1 MQSQSSMKSDRAY
14 DKLSEARLHCS
25 EDNWVMKLREEIN
38 EFYDKLCPKDPQKDN
53 KLKPEQ
59 IQLLSKFYGSKQFCT
74 LDEARAQIEVIT
86 GKPGDQSCNKDEFLI
101 YLEKCLIHC
110 GEHAPDIV
118 AEWHKKLRT
127 TYVDRDRETERLK
140 HTHEQTHKYRYAS
153 QVRDMFHFI
162 GSKKKRKKKRS
173 NRNKKKR
180 GLFSRIFG
188 SAPDS
193 KKAEEKEKVRK
204 DASASFPLSASMGPQ
219 SIGSERSSLRRH
231 GSSFRNERS
240 VLLGKPTTKFDHYS
254 QKFTED

>member
-1 MQSQSSMKSDRAY
+1 MSEMSLKQEVHRARQVANIVNKRMWNNASSNLRRGSAASTSSMISALTAHRTPRRSRTASMQSQSSMKSDRAY

-110 GEHAPDIV
+110 GEFAPDIV
-118 AEWHKKLRT
+118 REWHQKLFT
-127 TYVDRDRETERLK
+127 TYVDLKRDGRIQTQTLTHTNTIQILK
-140 HTHEQTHKYRYAS
+140 
-153 QVRDMFHFI
+153 
-162 GSKKKRKKKRS
+162 S
-173 NRNKKKR
+173 NW
-180 GLFSRIFG
+180 
-188 SAPDS
+188 
-193 KKAEEKEKVRK
+193 
-204 DASASFPLSASMGPQ
+204 
-219 SIGSERSSLRRH
+219 
-231 GSSFRNERS
+231 
-240 VLLGKPTTKFDHYS
+240 
-254 QKFTED
+254 